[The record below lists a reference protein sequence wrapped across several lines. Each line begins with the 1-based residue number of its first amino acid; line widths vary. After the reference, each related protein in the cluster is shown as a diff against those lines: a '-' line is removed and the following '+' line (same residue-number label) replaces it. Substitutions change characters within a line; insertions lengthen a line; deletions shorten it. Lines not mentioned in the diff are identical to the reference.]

1 MTAGT
6 RLPCPK
12 DNPCR
17 LDKCELCEEASVLAM
32 RCASKV
38 MWLKGNGGGF

>member
-12 DNPCR
+12 
-17 LDKCELCEEASVLAM
+17 DKCELCEEASVLAM
-32 RCASKV
+32 RCACEV
-38 MWLKGNGGGF
+38 MWLKGNGGF